1 MHETGAGS
9 VSVHSHLI
17 QRAAEKS
24 FWTQIYQRTIKCNK
38 GSKHAC
44 KRNIRSAPG
53 VKSPSNYNIANMI
66 YRRVPSLNVLLV
78 FECGT
83 ENKSVSVQY
92 GNIVWPQSMGGWCMA
107 RRVRGSVANDQ
118 SSSCR
123 LLVIIALI
131 TRGRGGLDPLLHSAS
146 IICFVCP
153 PTPGRAASA
162 YNSVCD
168 H

>member
-1 MHETGAGS
+1 MRGFVAASEIVHETGAGS

-44 KRNIRSAPG
+44 KRNIRMPLNVDEYLSAPG
-53 VKSPSNYNIANMI
+53 VKSPTNFNITNII
-66 YRRVPSLNVLLV
+66 YRRVPSSLNVLLV

-92 GNIVWPQSMGGWCMA
+92 ANIVWPQSMGGW
-107 RRVRGSVANDQ
+107 
-118 SSSCR
+118 
-123 LLVIIALI
+123 
-131 TRGRGGLDPLLHSAS
+131 
-146 IICFVCP
+146 
-153 PTPGRAASA
+153 
-162 YNSVCD
+162 
-168 H
+168 

>member
-1 MHETGAGS
+1 MTQATVRGFVAASEIVHETGAGS

-53 VKSPSNYNIANMI
+53 VKSPSNYNITNMI

-92 GNIVWPQSMGGWCMA
+92 ANIVWSQSMGGW
-107 RRVRGSVANDQ
+107 
-118 SSSCR
+118 
-123 LLVIIALI
+123 
-131 TRGRGGLDPLLHSAS
+131 
-146 IICFVCP
+146 
-153 PTPGRAASA
+153 
-162 YNSVCD
+162 
-168 H
+168 